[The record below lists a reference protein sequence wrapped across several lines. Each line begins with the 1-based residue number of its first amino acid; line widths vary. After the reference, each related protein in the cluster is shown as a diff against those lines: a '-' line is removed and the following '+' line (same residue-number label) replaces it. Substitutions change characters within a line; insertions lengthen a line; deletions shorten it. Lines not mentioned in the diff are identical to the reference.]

1 MTWLLPGGDA
11 SDGPVERRFCRGCA
25 PAGRVADVVCVR
37 CGDGPLLV
45 GDLAAADEAAAA
57 VVQAWMSA
65 AGWSLSGP
73 VCPGCVRELSR

>member
-11 SDGPVERRFCRGCA
+11 SDGPVERL
-25 PAGRVADVVCVR
+25 CVR
-37 CGDGPLLV
+37 CGDGPLLA
-45 GDLAAADEAAAA
+45 GGLAAADEAAAA